1 MFAMER
7 RVPISK
13 VVVLGLI
20 AILTAPA
27 TGAYHPGTPPF
38 SAAVNGEPRAFDVS
52 AVFVMPGDVLEI
64 RAGDAGSRASFRLVA
79 PAGDVDADASGAWSW
94 TAPARP
100 GVVPLRV
107 ERGASGEAVVLNAMV
122 LRPATDIEDGRLAG
136 YRIGSYPARPLR
148 NLPAYL
154 PPPGFA
160 VLTAETA
167 ATRVSPNFT
176 LGQFQCK
183 QAGDYPKAVVLHER
197 LLRQLEFLLA
207 AVRDEGHDVSSFH
220 VMSGYRTP
228 FYNEAIGNVKYSRH
242 QYGDAADVFV
252 DENPRDGVM
261 DDLNRDGKV
270 DKADAIWLRDLF
282 DRALAGDGAE
292 GLQGGLGAYGS
303 NAAHGPFV
311 HVDTRGF
318 PARW

>member
-1 MFAMER
+1 MPA
-7 RVPISK
+7 
-13 VVVLGLI
+13 VLLS
-20 AILTAPA
+20 AV
-27 TGAYHPGTPPF
+27 
-38 SAAVNGEPRAFDVS
+38 SAAAYDPGALPFPVTVNGEPRAFDVS
-52 AVFVMPGDVLEI
+52 AVFVLPGDAIEI
-64 RAGDAGSRASFRLVA
+64 RAGEPGSPAGFRLISKSGA
-79 PAGDVDADASGAWSW
+79 AEAGASGGWSW
-94 TAPARP
+94 TAPAQA

-107 ERGASGEAVVLNAMV
+107 ERTATGESVVLNAVV
-122 LRPATDIEDGRLAG
+122 LRPARDIEDGRLGG
-136 YRIGSYPARPLR
+136 YRIGSYPSRPLR

-154 PPPGFA
+154 PPGGFA
-160 VLTAETA
+160 VLTEDTF

-183 QAGDYPKAVVLHER
+183 QAGDYPKAVVVHER

-207 AVRDEGHDVSSFH
+207 AVREAGHDVSSFH

-252 DENPRDGVM
+252 DEDPRDGVM
-261 DDLNRDGKV
+261 DDLNRDGRV
-270 DKADAIWLRDLF
+270 DKTDAIWLRDLF
-282 DRALAGDGAE
+282 DRALAAEGAE
-292 GLQGGLGAYGS
+292 NLQGGLGAYGS

-318 PARW
+318 RARW